1 MLRRA
6 IWILALGVVLTPTAT
21 ARAQSLVVD
30 LQWPYNV
37 PLQYWDN
44 WKGAP
49 DAHAGFGYQPLYL
62 KFPIRFYWPGHPG
75 FSPRHYNG
83 PDYAEHW
90 SQYPV
95 YPPYFRYWPP
105 GQRGWPNHPD
115 HVPSNF

>member
-6 IWILALGVVLTPTAT
+6 IWILALGVVLTTNAT

-62 KFPIRFYWPGHPG
+62 KFPLSGIQNHSPISKSAGIFNTT
-75 FSPRHYNG
+75 FSETVTKEP
-83 PDYAEHW
+83 A
-90 SQYPV
+90 
-95 YPPYFRYWPP
+95 
-105 GQRGWPNHPD
+105 
-115 HVPSNF
+115 